1 MGESVRIMSERL
13 VLLRLGES
21 TAGSAGPIPVVLQI
35 STEETRLVEL
45 TGQLPPPIALLALYD
60 DWRKLYQSLGL
71 PSRLEVRRDQPTNSN
86 HRDRCIE
93 LGRQVNQALNAWLE
107 SPEFQRVYQTMLVQL
122 SPTDR
127 VRLLLQITDPALRRL
142 PWQQWNLLDRYPQA
156 ELALAM
162 AEYEKGAS
170 AAEPGSAL
178 RVLAVLGDRRGIDV
192 DVDAAALRALLPGA
206 TIEFL
211 VEPDLEGLHGKLWQ
225 PWDILFFAGHSAS
238 RADLSQGWLSIGPDR
253 RLSLDQLRFGL
264 KRSIAQGLRLAI
276 FNSCDGLG
284 LAQALMD
291 LPIPQVVVMRE
302 EVSDPVA
309 QKFLTYFLGA
319 IAEGKP
325 VDLAVRE
332 GRERLQGLDDYFPG
346 AAWLPILCQ
355 NPAEPSWS
363 LPRIGESSQS
373 IAAQTLST
381 GAIPVSSIPTG
392 LISPNSIPASLIPA
406 SSIPTSSI
414 PTNSIPTSSSPTSS
428 IPTDS
433 SSTDLIPIQP
443 NRLSRFLTA
452 TIAAALTA
460 TLATL
465 TTIGLRATGW
475 LEPLELLGLD
485 TLIQYQPA
493 EAPDRR
499 ILIIGIDD
507 ADLNRQGQGGSL
519 SDANLMRLLDRLDQA
534 PPRIIG
540 LDIYRPIAADPK
552 VKGLGQRLGN
562 QANLVFVCKTNDAE
576 VVGLGPPPEV
586 PPDLRSAQVGF
597 SDFIADRDGVLRRQ
611 ILFQTPSVASQCTT
625 PYSFSTQL
633 AAHYLDQEDVAI
645 GFSPRQD
652 LQFVP
657 VAKSGG
663 KAQPIVLQR
672 LASRAGGYQGIE
684 AGGSQILIHYR
695 QAAFDQVSLAQV
707 LSGQISPDAWRDRA
721 VLIGVTAQS
730 ASDRWVTP
738 FGRSQPDQRPGV
750 QVQAHLTSQ
759 LLSAVLDRRSLIRPS
774 DWGYDGLWVWLW
786 AFGAGLSRWV
796 GARWRGIGL
805 MLLALGLSLG
815 CWIALGQ
822 GVWLPWVPGLG
833 AIAVGAGFGS
843 RLGRSID
850 LRLGKKAF
858 LDR

>member
-1 MGESVRIMSERL
+1 
-13 VLLRLGES
+13 
-21 TAGSAGPIPVVLQI
+21 
-35 STEETRLVEL
+35 VEL

-93 LGRQVNQALNAWLE
+93 LGRQVNQALNAWLA
-107 SPEFQRVYQTMLVQL
+107 SPEFQRVYQKILEQL

-127 VRLLLQITDPALRRL
+127 VRLLLQIADPALRRL
-142 PWQQWNLLDRYPQA
+142 PWQQWNLLDRYPRA

-162 AEYEKGAS
+162 AEYEKGS
-170 AAEPGSAL
+170 VISAEPGSAL

-192 DVDAAALRALLPGA
+192 EVDGLALRDLLPGA

-225 PWDILFFAGHSAS
+225 PWDILFFAGHSVS
-238 RADLSQGWLSIGPDR
+238 RADLSEGWLSIGPHR
-253 RLSLDQLRFGL
+253 KLSLDQLRFGL
-264 KRSIAQGLRLAI
+264 KRSIDQGLRLAI

-302 EVSDPVA
+302 EVPDPVA
-309 QKFLTYFLGA
+309 QRFLTYFLGA
-319 IAEGKP
+319 LAEGKP

-355 NPAEPSWS
+355 NPAQPSWS
-363 LPRIGESSQS
+363 LPRSAGMGS
-373 IAAQTLST
+373 IATD
-381 GAIPVSSIPTG
+381 
-392 LISPNSIPASLIPA
+392 SIPASSVLTSSIPA
-406 SSIPTSSI
+406 SSISTDSTPTRSI
-414 PTNSIPTSSSPTSS
+414 PADLTSPSPA
-428 IPTDS
+428 
-433 SSTDLIPIQP
+433 QP
-443 NRLSRFLTA
+443 NRFTRVLTA
-452 TIAAALTA
+452 SLAASLTA

-465 TTIGLRATGW
+465 ATIGLRATGW

-485 TLIQYQPA
+485 TLIQHQPA

-507 ADLNRQGQGGSL
+507 ADLGLQGQGGSL
-519 SDANLMRLLDRLDQA
+519 SDANLKLLLDRLDQA

-540 LDIYRPIAADPK
+540 LDIYRSNAADPK
-552 VKGLGQRLGN
+552 VKGLRQRLGN

-576 VVGLGPPPEV
+576 VVRLGPPPEV

-633 AAHYLDQEDVAI
+633 AAHYLDQENVAI
-645 GFSPRQD
+645 GFTPQQD

-657 VAKSGG
+657 VAKPGG
-663 KAQPIVLQR
+663 KAQPIVLPR

-707 LSGQISPDAWRDRA
+707 LSGQISSDSWRDRV
-721 VLIGVTAQS
+721 VLIGVTAPS
-730 ASDRWVTP
+730 ASDRWTTP
-738 FGRSQPDQRPGV
+738 FGRSESDRRPGV

-774 DWGYDGLWVWLW
+774 DWGYDGLWLWAW
-786 AFGAGLSRWV
+786 AFGAGLSRLV
-796 GARWRGIGL
+796 GARWRIVGL
-805 MLLALGLSLG
+805 GLLGLGLSLG

-822 GVWLPWVPGLG
+822 GLWLPWVPALG
-833 AIAVGAGFGS
+833 AIALAACLGA
-843 RLGRSID
+843 RIRANVEANLGRSIEAHI
-850 LRLGKKAF
+850 RKKA
-858 LDR
+858 LPDR